1 MSFRKTGHANSE
13 SAPIWMCARFVE
25 SSNKL
30 HQVDCM
36 LKRISRFVVRNV
48 MGSIAPERENVPN
61 CRLSVSNQNVFDLLF
76 IVANAGQMRDWIQFC
91 SVLNALDEI
100 VS

>member
-1 MSFRKTGHANSE
+1 MSFRKTGYANSE
-13 SAPIWMCARFVE
+13 SAPIRMCARFVE
-25 SSNKL
+25 PSNKL
-30 HQVDCM
+30 HQVDRVV
-36 LKRISRFVVRNV
+36 KRISRFVVRSV
-48 MGSIAPERENVPN
+48 MGPIAPECKNVPD
-61 CRLSVSNQNVFDLLF
+61 CRLSVSKQNVFDLFF